1 MLFVFRLWFWKLDA
15 SMHEPFNGFRGP
27 LTPSQLTELQ
37 HQALIYKYI
46 TSIVAVPS
54 NLIIPLKKSLC
65 PYGFTSSSAAS
76 FPPNSSAV
84 YPAVLRFHSSFTL
97 VLLIIL
103 RTPL

>member
-27 LTPSQLTELQ
+27 LTPSQLIELQ

-76 FPPNSSAV
+76 FSPNSCKFLAN
-84 YPAVLRFHSSFTL
+84 P
-97 VLLIIL
+97 LLGLEIQRWCRCL
-103 RTPL
+103 PLCRHR